1 MLATPVDATPPPA
14 AVQAVVVTAARLPP
28 APGDAAFSIIRLT
41 PQQLQALP
49 RLDLAIQQVPGISL
63 FRRTSSAAENP
74 TTQGVTLRSIAPS
87 GAGRA
92 LVTLDGVPQNDPF
105 GGWVIWTSL
114 PSESLE
120 GATIVRG
127 AGAGPYGAGAL
138 TGVIALDELSRPG
151 AVNVDISGGELS
163 EMRGAAATVQP
174 VGDRSSLFI
183 SASGEHSDGWVP
195 TDGLA
200 GPADDALTLNDY
212 NGAARF
218 QTEIGRAVLA
228 VRGGAY
234 HEDRSAGLV
243 GANSSATGETGSVT
257 LAAQPGPG
265 ELGWRLQAWIRHSEF
280 SNTSVATPASRLFTT
295 PANNQYATPA
305 TGWGANAALRG
316 QAGSLI
322 WEAGGD
328 LRAASGEDQE
338 LFKYVA
344 PNFTQRR
351 IAGGRTLVAGAYV
364 EATWAPGDWLVTGG
378 GRIDGWWT
386 MDGHRTETLISTGA
400 TTFQSNPADRSGAV
414 PTGRIGVK
422 RDLGGGTYFRG
433 AAYTGFRA
441 PTINELYRPFRVG
454 NNVTE
459 ANSSLTPERLY
470 GVEGGFGGMNGRV
483 VWEGTVFYNR
493 LQNAVTNVTIGTG
506 PGFIPGFPGAG
517 FIPAGGILSQRQN
530 AGTINATGV
539 EGDASFRLAEN
550 LKFRAAADYTHA
562 RVDGGS
568 VAPQLT
574 GKMPAQAPAFTAT
587 GGFDLQAAPALG
599 LHADLRYESSRWD
612 DDLNT
617 VHLGPGTKV
626 DARADWSFA
635 RGAQLYVE
643 ATNLLDARIPTAN
656 TSGVVAYDE
665 PRVVR
670 VGVSFRR

>member
-1 MLATPVDATPPPA
+1 MPVTPVDAAPPPA
-14 AVQAVVVTAARLPP
+14 AVQTVIVTAARLPP
-28 APGDAAFSIIRLT
+28 APGDAAFSIIQLT
-41 PQQLQALP
+41 PEQLQAQP
-49 RLDLAIQQVPGISL
+49 RLDLSLQQVPGISL

-74 TTQGVTLRSIAPS
+74 TTQGITLRSIAPS

-114 PSESLE
+114 PAESLE
-120 GATIVRG
+120 GATVVRG

-138 TGVIALDELSRPG
+138 TGVISLDELSRPG
-151 AVNVDISGGELS
+151 AVNLDISGGELG
-163 EMRGAAATVQP
+163 EVRGAGATVQSL
-174 VGDRSSLFI
+174 GGTTSLFL

-200 GPADDALTLNDY
+200 GPADDAVTLNDY
-212 NGAARF
+212 NGSARI

-257 LAAQPGPG
+257 LAAQPAAN
-265 ELGWRLQAWIRHSEF
+265 ELGYRLQAWIRHSEF
-280 SNTSVATPASRLFTT
+280 SNTSVSTPPSRLFTT

-305 TGWGANAALRG
+305 TGWGANAAMRG
-316 QAGSLI
+316 ETGSLV
-322 WEAGGD
+322 WEAGADIRG
-328 LRAASGEDQE
+328 ASGEDQE

-364 EATWAPGDWLVTGG
+364 EGTWAPGDWLITGG

-400 TTFQSNPADRSGAV
+400 TTFQSNPPDRSGAV

-422 RDLGGGTYFRG
+422 RELGGGVYFRS
-433 AAYTGFRA
+433 AAYAGFRA
-441 PTINELYRPFRVG
+441 PTLNELYRPFRVG

-459 ANSSLTPERLY
+459 ANSALTPERLY
-470 GVEGGFGGMNGRV
+470 GVEGGFGGLNGRV
-483 VWEGTVFYNR
+483 TWEATGFYNR
-493 LQNAVTNVTIGTG
+493 LKNAVTNVTIGTG
-506 PGFIPGFPGAG
+506 PGTFPQFPGAG
-517 FIPAGGILSQRQN
+517 FIPAGGILTERQN
-530 AGTINATGV
+530 AGTINASGV
-539 EGDASFRLAEN
+539 EADAAFHISEA

-587 GGFDLQAAPALG
+587 GGVELQATRRLNVR
-599 LHADLRYESSRWD
+599 ADLRYESSRWD

-617 VHLGPGTKV
+617 VHLGPATRV
-626 DARADWSFA
+626 DAHAGWTFA
-635 RGAQLYVE
+635 PGGEFYVE
-643 ATNLLDARIPTAN
+643 ATNLLNAQIPTAN

-670 VGVSFRR
+670 IGVSFRR

>member
-1 MLATPVDATPPPA
+1 MPATPVDATPPPA
-14 AVQAVVVTAARLPP
+14 IQTVIVTAARLPP

-41 PQQLQALP
+41 TQQLQQEP
-49 RLDLAIQQVPGISL
+49 RLDLSLGQTPGISL

-74 TTQGVTLRSIAPS
+74 TTQGISLRSIAPS

-151 AVNVDISGGELS
+151 ATDVDISGGERG
-163 EMRGAAATVQP
+163 EVRGAAATVQ
-174 VGDRSSLFI
+174 GLGASSSLFL

-195 TDGLA
+195 VEGNA
-200 GPADDALTLNDY
+200 GPADDRLALNDY
-212 NGAARF
+212 NGAARLNV
-218 QTEIGRAVLA
+218 QVGPALMA
-228 VRGGAY
+228 VRAGAY

-243 GANSSATGETGSVT
+243 GANSVATGETGSVT
-257 LAAQPGPG
+257 FTAQPGPG
-265 ELGWRLQAWIRHSEF
+265 RLGWRLQAWIRHSNF
-280 SNTSVATPASRLFTT
+280 SNTSVSTPASRLFTT
-295 PANNQYATPA
+295 PANDQYATPA

-316 QAGSLI
+316 QSGALV
-322 WEAGGD
+322 WEVGGD
-328 LRAASGEDQE
+328 VRGAAGEDQE
-338 LFKYVA
+338 LFKYLA
-344 PNFTQRR
+344 GSFTQNRL
-351 IAGGRTLVAGAYV
+351 AGGRTLVAGGYI
-364 EATWAPGDWLVTGG
+364 EASWAPGDWLITGG

-386 MDGHRTETLISTGA
+386 MDGHRLETNIASGA
-400 TTFQSNPADRSGAV
+400 TTFHSTPPDRSGTV
-414 PTGRIGVK
+414 PSGRIGIK
-422 RDLGGGTYFRG
+422 RDLGDGYYFRG

-441 PTINELYRPFRVG
+441 PTLNELYRPFRVG

-459 ANSSLTPERLY
+459 ANSALSPERLY
-470 GVEGGFGGMNGRV
+470 GVEGGFGGAQGRLT
-483 VWEGTVFYNR
+483 WEATAFYNR
-493 LQNAVTNVTIGTG
+493 LEDAVTNVTIGVG
-506 PGFIPGFPGAG
+506 PGIFPQFPGAG
-517 FIPAGGILSQRQN
+517 FIPAGGILTQRQN
-530 AGTINATGV
+530 AGTINAEGV
-539 EGDASFRLAEN
+539 EADASFRLASN

-562 RVDGGS
+562 IVDGGS

-574 GKMPAQAPAFTAT
+574 GLRPAQAPLFTAT
-587 GGFDLQAAPALG
+587 GGFDLQATERLG
-599 LHADLRYESSRWD
+599 LHADLRYESSRFD

-626 DARADWSFA
+626 DARADWSFS
-635 RGAQLYVE
+635 RSAQIYVE

-665 PRVVR
+665 PRLVR
-670 VGVSFRR
+670 VGITFRR

>member
-1 MLATPVDATPPPA
+1 MPVTPVDANAPPP
-14 AVQAVVVTAARLPP
+14 VIQTVIVTAARLPP

-41 PQQLQALP
+41 PQQLQQEP
-49 RLDLAIQQVPGISL
+49 RLDESLEQVPGISL

-138 TGVIALDELSRPG
+138 TGVIQLDELSRPG
-151 AVNVDISGGELS
+151 AANVDISGGELG
-163 EMRGAAATVQP
+163 EVRGSGATVQSLGP
-174 VGDRSSLFI
+174 KSSLFL
-183 SASGEHSDGWVP
+183 SATGEHSNGWVP

-200 GPADDALTLNDY
+200 GPADDRLTLNDY
-212 NGAARF
+212 SGAARI

-243 GANSSATGETGSVT
+243 GANSSATGETGSIT
-257 LAAQPGPG
+257 LTAQPGPN

-280 SNTSVATPASRLFTT
+280 SNTSVSTPASRLFTT

-316 QAGSLI
+316 QSGSLV

-328 LRAASGEDQE
+328 VRAASGEDQE

-344 PNFTQRR
+344 PGFTQRR
-351 IAGGRTLVAGAYV
+351 IAGGRTLVAGGYL
-364 EATWAPGDWLVTGG
+364 EATWAPGDWLITGG

-386 MDGHRTETLISTGA
+386 MDGHRVETVIATGA
-400 TTFQSNPADRSGAV
+400 TTFQSNPPDRSGAV
-414 PTGRIGVK
+414 PTGRIGIK
-422 RDLGGGTYFRG
+422 RDLGDGLYFRS

-459 ANSSLTPERLY
+459 ANSALGPERLY
-470 GVEGGFGGMNGRV
+470 GVEGGFGGLNGRLT
-483 VWEGTVFYNR
+483 WEATAFYNR
-493 LQNAVTNVTIGTG
+493 LDNAVTNVTVGMG
-506 PGFIPGFPGAG
+506 PGVVPGFPSAG
-517 FIPAGGILSQRQN
+517 FIPAGGILTQRQN
-530 AGTINATGV
+530 AGAINAEGV
-539 EGDASFRLAEN
+539 EADASIRLTSN

-562 RVDGGS
+562 IVDGGT

-574 GKMPAQAPAFTAT
+574 GLRPAQAPQFTAT
-587 GGFDLQAAPALG
+587 GGFDLQATQRLG
-599 LHADLRYESSRWD
+599 LHADLRYESSRFD

-617 VHLGPGTKV
+617 VHLGSGTKL
-626 DARADWSFA
+626 DARADWSFS
-635 RGAQLYVE
+635 RSLQGYVE
-643 ATNLLDARIPTAN
+643 ATNLTDARIATAN

-670 VGVSFRR
+670 VGLSFRY

>member
-1 MLATPVDATPPPA
+1 MPVTPVDVAPPPA
-14 AVQAVVVTAARLPP
+14 SVETVIVTAARLPP
-28 APGDAAFSIIRLT
+28 APGDAAFSIIHLT
-41 PQQLQALP
+41 PQQLQAEP
-49 RLDLAIQQVPGISL
+49 RLDLALQQVPGISL

-114 PSESLE
+114 PAESLE

-138 TGVIALDELSRPG
+138 SGVIQLDELSRPG
-151 AVNVDISGGELS
+151 AANIDISGGELG
-163 EMRGAAATVQP
+163 EVRGAGATVQ
-174 VGDRSSLFI
+174 SLGHNSTLFL
-183 SASGEHSDGWVP
+183 SASGEHSNGWVP

-200 GPADDALTLNDY
+200 GPADDRLTLNDY
-212 NGAARF
+212 NGAARI

-257 LAAQPGPG
+257 LTAQPGPN

-280 SNTSVATPASRLFTT
+280 SNTSVSTPASRLFTT

-316 QAGSLI
+316 QAGSLV

-344 PNFTQRR
+344 PNLTQRR
-351 IAGGRTLVAGAYV
+351 IAGGRTLVAGGYV
-364 EATWAPGDWLVTGG
+364 EATWAPGDWLITGG
-378 GRIDGWWT
+378 GRIDGWWN
-386 MDGHRTETLISTGA
+386 MDGHRTETVVATGA
-400 TTFQSNPADRSGAV
+400 TTFQSNPPDRSGAV
-414 PTGRIGVK
+414 PTGRIGIK
-422 RDLGGGTYFRG
+422 RDLGDGLYFRS

-459 ANSSLTPERLY
+459 ANSSLSPERLY
-470 GVEGGFGGMNGRV
+470 GVEGGFGGLNGRLT
-483 VWEGTVFYNR
+483 WEATAFYNR
-493 LQNAVTNVTIGTG
+493 LENAVTNVTVGMG
-506 PGFIPGFPGAG
+506 PGPVAGFPGAG
-517 FIPAGGILSQRQN
+517 FIPAGGILTQRQN

-539 EGDASFRLAEN
+539 EADASIRLASN

-574 GKMPAQAPAFTAT
+574 GKLPAQAPAFTAT
-587 GGFDLQAAPALG
+587 GGFDLQVTQPFG
-599 LHADLRYESSRWD
+599 VHADLRYESSRFD

-626 DARADWSFA
+626 DARADFNFA
-635 RGAQLYVE
+635 PGAQIYVE